1 MPPLRLPRKKGNA
14 STLSLAL
21 LAIIVAAALVATVQL
36 ITVQRHLSTADL
48 YSATGRNAALRPSGG
63 GGSRPRRRSSG
74 GRRRGGKAD
83 RAAGRPGGGG
93 GNLPESPTE
102 VVVTSAAAADGGP
115 GECRCELLTL
125 DCLDSIACI
134 PATRESLDRSI
145 ADGLLTRSLI
155 KVITAFAG
163 KGSRMQGWSTQP
175 IGKVRATGEITL
187 KVGRRALSF

>member
-1 MPPLRLPRKKGNA
+1 MRNRGWP
-14 STLSLAL
+14 
-21 LAIIVAAALVATVQL
+21 IAAV
-36 ITVQRHLSTADL
+36 S
-48 YSATGRNAALRPSGG
+48 
-63 GGSRPRRRSSG
+63 
-74 GRRRGGKAD
+74 
-83 RAAGRPGGGG
+83 
-93 GNLPESPTE
+93 
-102 VVVTSAAAADGGP
+102 AAADGGP

-125 DCLDSIACI
+125 DCLDTIACI